1 MHVLDTLLQDV
12 RFGIRVL
19 LKTPGFSTIAV
30 LVLALGIGVNCAIFS
45 LVNALLFRP
54 LPVPTP
60 SALVGIYSRHTE
72 PPGDYRAFAYPNY
85 IDLRQGATGFV
96 DVAAF
101 APSMVGVEV
110 DAQLTRRAMTFL
122 VSDSYFDT
130 FGDALARGRGFLPE
144 ETEPRANVPVVVVS
158 HDFGD
163 RGGNDPD
170 LLGQTLRINS
180 RAYTIVGIAREGFTG
195 TSAFLGPEFWLPL
208 GVYASTMNDL
218 FVNQGSRDLFDRGNR
233 ALMVVGRLRPGVTA
247 DAVAPELATIGTQLE
262 TAYPGENADQTIMAA
277 PLSRVAVG
285 TAPQTDRE
293 VRAIAVLLSSMAAIV
308 LLIGCLN
315 LANMLLARGHAR
327 RQEIAI
333 RQSLGG
339 GRRRV
344 IRQLLTEGLL
354 LSIAGSAIGLVV
366 ADWAINALM
375 VSVMP
380 MVPFDVNLPELA
392 VDGRVLAA
400 TVVFSAMATLFFGL
414 GPAWKLTRIDLVPD
428 LKQQMGGG
436 GGRRLL
442 AGRNLLVVAQVA
454 LSLTLLTGGGLF
466 VQGALSAAGRDPGFS
481 LEQGLLVEVDPSVVG
496 YDETRGR
503 QLYRT
508 LRQRLAAVPGVEGVG
523 AASLVPFSGI
533 SEGRAIE
540 PVRDATTDDAVRH
553 SARYSIITP
562 GYFDAVRLPMLR
574 GRDFTEAEMMSDASP
589 GVVIVDEPLAARFWP
604 DPDVDPLG
612 QYVRFVSA
620 TEARGAP
627 LRVVG
632 LVPGLRQEVFD
643 QEPVPHVYVPFGD
656 PYRSAM
662 TLHVGTTARGADAE
676 NALIS
681 TVRETIRDV
690 DARLPVFALETLRD
704 HRDGSLELWIMR
716 AGSQL
721 FSTFGV
727 VALLMAV
734 IGIYGVKAYVVA
746 RRTREIGIRLALGA
760 TSGGVLWLLVR
771 EGLTLTAV
779 GLGLGLVLSLPLGR
793 VMQSVLF
800 EVSTREPL
808 VFLLAPAIL
817 AVPALLAS
825 YLPAR
830 RAAKVAPMSALRYE

>member
-1 MHVLDTLLQDV
+1 M
-12 RFGIRVL
+12 
-19 LKTPGFSTIAV
+19 
-30 LVLALGIGVNCAIFS
+30 
-45 LVNALLFRP
+45 
-54 LPVPTP
+54 
-60 SALVGIYSRHTE
+60 
-72 PPGDYRAFAYPNY
+72 
-85 IDLRQGATGFV
+85 
-96 DVAAF
+96 
-101 APSMVGVEV
+101 
-110 DAQLTRRAMTFL
+110 
-122 VSDSYFDT
+122 
-130 FGDALARGRGFLPE
+130 
-144 ETEPRANVPVVVVS
+144 
-158 HDFGD
+158 
-163 RGGNDPD
+163 
-170 LLGQTLRINS
+170 
-180 RAYTIVGIAREGFTG
+180 
-195 TSAFLGPEFWLPL
+195 
-208 GVYASTMNDL
+208 
-218 FVNQGSRDLFDRGNR
+218 
-233 ALMVVGRLRPGVTA
+233 
-247 DAVAPELATIGTQLE
+247 
-262 TAYPGENADQTIMAA
+262 IMAA

-414 GPAWKLTRIDLVPD
+414 GPAWKLTRIDLVTD

-533 SEGRAIE
+533 SEGRGIE

-574 GRDFTEAEMMSDASP
+574 GRDFTEAEMMSDVSP

-620 TEARGAP
+620 TEDRGAP

-734 IGIYGVKAYVVA
+734 IGIYGVKGTWWRGGRGRSASVSRSA
-746 RRTREIGIRLALGA
+746 R
-760 TSGGVLWLLVR
+760 
-771 EGLTLTAV
+771 
-779 GLGLGLVLSLPLGR
+779 
-793 VMQSVLF
+793 
-800 EVSTREPL
+800 
-808 VFLLAPAIL
+808 
-817 AVPALLAS
+817 
-825 YLPAR
+825 R
-830 RAAKVAPMSALRYE
+830 RAACSGSSCARGSR